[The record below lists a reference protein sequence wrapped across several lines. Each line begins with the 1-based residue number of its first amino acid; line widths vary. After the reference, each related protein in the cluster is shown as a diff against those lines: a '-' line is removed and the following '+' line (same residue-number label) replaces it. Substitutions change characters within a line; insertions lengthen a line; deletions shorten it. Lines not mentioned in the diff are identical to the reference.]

1 MPLGTCCGSWILIW
15 ICRNRSL
22 LITPLF
28 SARLTTLS
36 HCTTCPTFIASSVS
50 VVLLPSRGGGSAAAV
65 IGLGCYVPLTEE
77 VVKEVV
83 KEEGT
88 VGSREQGSK
97 TVLKKGKVFSKVK
110 KKKASFLEDD
120 LALQKRKF

>member
-1 MPLGTCCGSWILIW
+1 M
-15 ICRNRSL
+15 
-22 LITPLF
+22 
-28 SARLTTLS
+28 
-36 HCTTCPTFIASSVS
+36 
-50 VVLLPSRGGGSAAAV
+50 
-65 IGLGCYVPLTEE
+65 PLTEE